1 MHRKEKYVIVISSQ
15 SGFLQETHFYCIR
28 YQEVS
33 YYEKMSVLRPECGKQ
48 SEQPTVKPNYDQY
61 YDDVLPEDEGVE
73 TKRKG
78 NSAVAVRVGLVV
90 FALVLVISAGIAV
103 LFLI

>member
-1 MHRKEKYVIVISSQ
+1 MKKCPYCGAEMD
-15 SGFLQETHFYCIR
+15 GALFLC
-28 YQEVS
+28 S
-33 YYEKMSVLRPECGKQ
+33 ECGKQ

-61 YDDVLPEDEGVE
+61 YDDILPEDEGVE

>member
-1 MHRKEKYVIVISSQ
+1 MKKCPYCGAEMD
-15 SGFLQETHFYCIR
+15 GALFLC
-28 YQEVS
+28 
-33 YYEKMSVLRPECGKQ
+33 PECGKQ
-48 SEQPTVKPNYDQY
+48 SEQPVVKPNYDQY

-78 NSAVAVRVGLVV
+78 DPAIAIRVGLVV